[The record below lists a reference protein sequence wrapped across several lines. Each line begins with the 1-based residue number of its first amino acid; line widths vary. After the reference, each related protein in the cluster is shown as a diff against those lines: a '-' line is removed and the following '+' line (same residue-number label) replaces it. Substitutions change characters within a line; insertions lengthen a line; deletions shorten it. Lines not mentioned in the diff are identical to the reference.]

1 MSRGL
6 SRQKG
11 LTLIS
16 FMLMFAALGFIV
28 LIFLKL
34 LPIYMEHYKVQA
46 TLNNLKI
53 ESGLTDMTP
62 GQITALLQK
71 RWDVN
76 SIDRIQA
83 KESAVIEK
91 HPGYVKVQVAY
102 EVEEHLVANVSA
114 LVKFDDTVEIGEQ
127 N

>member
-1 MSRGL
+1 MDSRL

-11 LTLIS
+11 VTLIS
-16 FMLMFAALGFIV
+16 FMLMFAAFGFIIM
-28 LIFLKL
+28 IFLKL
-34 LPIYMEHYKVQA
+34 LPIYLEHYKIQS
-46 TLNNLKI
+46 TLNNLKV
-53 ESGLTDMTP
+53 ESDITSQTP
-62 GQITALLQK
+62 AQITALLQK

-83 KESAVIEK
+83 KDSVTIEK
-91 HPGYVKVQVAY
+91 RSGTVKVQVVY

-114 LVKFDDTVEIGEQ
+114 LVKFDDSVEIGDS